1 MKDIQQIFE
10 LEPRRTFKKYLNKEA
25 YNSMP
30 DNMKKQLLEGW
41 RAEKGITIKNVCD
54 ELEINEY
61 QYYDELNRL
70 GIPYAKRNYISRKK
84 QKLSSTK
91 KPQSSCVT
99 SFEGTSDPTQ
109 LQDLLT
115 RIELQINEN
124 AFAYNYVIRLEEIAE

>member
-1 MKDIQQIFE
+1 MNEQQIFE
-10 LEPRRTFKKYLNKEA
+10 LEPRRSFRKYLSKEA
-25 YNSMP
+25 YRNVP
-30 DNMKKQLLEGW
+30 DHMKKQLLEVW
-41 RAEKGITIKNVCD
+41 RAEKGITIKYVC
-54 ELEINEY
+54 EVLEINEY
-61 QYYDELNRL
+61 KYYDELTRL
-70 GIPYAKRNYISRKK
+70 GIPYAKRNYKPRKK

-124 AFAYNYVIRLEEIAE
+124 AFAYNYVIRLEEITE